1 MGENPRELSDE
12 ELIGRLREDEK
23 KVRPAKALEDNAP
36 VDLEPV
42 GDEEGT
48 PAGPGIP

>member
-1 MGENPRELSDE
+1 MGQNPRELSDE
-12 ELIGRLREDEK
+12 QLIGRLREDEK
-23 KVRPAKALEDNAP
+23 NVRAAKPVEDNAP